1 MARKLSTAATSI
13 YRDHVMLKHL
23 STISWAITILGL
35 VITLASLLLGFSPL
49 WMLTGLFLVI
59 AGVVKLGML
68 LIWTRL
74 ARLGTDEHSPID
86 AL

>member
-1 MARKLSTAATSI
+1 
-13 YRDHVMLKHL
+13 MLKHL
-23 STISWAITILGL
+23 TTISWAITILGIL
-35 VITLASLLLGFSPL
+35 TVLIGSLLGFSPIWL
-49 WMLTGLFLVI
+49 LVGIFLII
-59 AGVVKLGML
+59 AGVVKLAML